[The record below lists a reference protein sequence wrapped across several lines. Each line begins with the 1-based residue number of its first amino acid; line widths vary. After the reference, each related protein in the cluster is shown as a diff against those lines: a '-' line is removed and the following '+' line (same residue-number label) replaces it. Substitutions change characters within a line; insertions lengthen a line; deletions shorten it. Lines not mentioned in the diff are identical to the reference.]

1 VKRSRFIESS
11 SVEVW
16 LGQKNYFR
24 APLSAMFAVGE
35 PKGAGPF
42 PEFPVKGMIDI
53 MPLPLIIADQMSFW
67 GQIVTKPYDYKS
79 TMRMWLVYEGL
90 HARGVQ

>member
-1 VKRSRFIESS
+1 
-11 SVEVW
+11 
-16 LGQKNYFR
+16 
-24 APLSAMFAVGE
+24 
-35 PKGAGPF
+35 
-42 PEFPVKGMIDI
+42 